1 MSVIR
6 RPSINGEIKISK
18 GKCVEKL
25 PHSCGSRRGLQV
37 FQKEDGSYDGFCF
50 SCGTAVT
57 DPYKDKPE
65 GYKPAYNPKTDEEIQ
80 EEIDEVKEFQ
90 TVALKDR
97 GLSKESLEHFGIK
110 IGLSEVDGV
119 TPTSHFYPYYKGD
132 ELKGFKCRVIEG
144 KKFFSIGSV
153 KDVDLFGWHQA
164 VLSGG
169 KKLFVTEGEMDA
181 VALYQIFRAVNKG
194 TKYESNIPAIV
205 SLAHG
210 SGSAV
215 KELLKHREMIFMHF
229 KEIVLVFDQDKPG
242 EEAVE
247 AVLKVF
253 PEGVSVAHLP
263 RKDANQCLLEGV
275 SKAAYNAVAFNSVKP
290 KNTRLVLADSLFEEA
305 KAAPA
310 IGYPWPWESVTKKT
324 RGIRLGETIYIGA
337 GQKQGKSEIVNTLA
351 AHFIK
356 ELGWPVLLAKPEE
369 SNKKSVKLVAGKLV
383 GKIFHDPNVPFD
395 EEAYDEACDLMRN
408 KLFLINLYQHLGWE
422 TLKADIRAAA
432 MEGCKAIFI
441 DPITNLT
448 NGMSAA
454 DANTRL
460 QEIAQEL
467 SAMALDLNVVIF
479 IFCHLRNPDSGP
491 PHERGGEVLSSQFAG
506 SRAMARSC
514 NLMFGLEGNRD
525 PHLNPEERNVRT
537 LVLLEDREFGE
548 VGRFKLYWDRA
559 TSLFNEIGEE

>member
-50 SCGTAVT
+50 SCGTVVP

-263 RKDANQCLLEGV
+263 RKDANQCLLEGL

-305 KAAPA
+305 KIAPT
-310 IGYPWPWESVTKKT
+310 IGAPWPWEAVTKKT

-337 GQKQGKSEIVNTLA
+337 AQKMGKSEIVNTLA

-395 EEAYDEACDLMRN
+395 EEAYDEACEVMRN

>member
-37 FQKEDGSYDGFCF
+37 FQKGDGSYDGFCF
-50 SCGTAVT
+50 SCGTVVP

-164 VLSGG
+164 ILSGG

-305 KAAPA
+305 KIAPT
-310 IGYPWPWESVTKKT
+310 IGAPWPWEAVTKKT

-337 GQKQGKSEIVNTLA
+337 AQKMGKSEIVNTLA

-383 GKIFHDPNVPFD
+383 GKIFHDPNVEFD
-395 EEAYDEACDLMRN
+395 EESYDEACDLMRN

>member
-1 MSVIR
+1 MSVIQ

-37 FQKEDGSYDGFCF
+37 FQKGAGSYDGFCF

-305 KAAPA
+305 KIAPT
-310 IGYPWPWESVTKKT
+310 IGAPWPWEAVTKKT

-337 GQKQGKSEIVNTLA
+337 AQKMGKSEIVNTLA

-369 SNKKSVKLVAGKLV
+369 SNKKSVKLVAGKIV

-395 EEAYDEACDLMRN
+395 EASYDEACDLMRN

>member
-153 KDVDLFGWHQA
+153 KDVDLFGWRQA

-305 KAAPA
+305 KIAPT
-310 IGYPWPWESVTKKT
+310 IGAPWPWEAVTKKT

-369 SNKKSVKLVAGKLV
+369 SNKKSVKLVAGKIV

-395 EEAYDEACDLMRN
+395 EASYDEACDLMRN